1 MEDCIFCKI
10 AKKEFDSAKV
20 LESDEFLAILDIAP
34 VVKGMTVV
42 LTKKH
47 YDSYV
52 FDLPDDV
59 YQRFFLFA
67 QKTANLLK
75 KGLGVKRVFLVVE
88 GLDVN
93 HAHIKLYPLKQ
104 EKPLGLILSQG
115 HSVER
120 KEIGELKQVLK
131 EINSLS

>member
-10 AKKEFDSAKV
+10 AKGEFASAKV

-34 VVKGMTVV
+34 IVKGMTVV

-52 FDLPDDV
+52 FNLPDDV
-59 YQRFFLFA
+59 YQRFFLFT
-67 QKTANLLK
+67 KRTVEILK
-75 KGLGVKRVFLVVE
+75 KGLGAERVFLVVE

-93 HAHIKLYPLKQ
+93 HAHIKLYPLKE
-104 EKPLGLILSQG
+104 EKPLGLVLSQG
-115 HSVER
+115 HPAET
-120 KEIGELKQVLK
+120 KKIGELKEILK
-131 EINSLS
+131 EINSL